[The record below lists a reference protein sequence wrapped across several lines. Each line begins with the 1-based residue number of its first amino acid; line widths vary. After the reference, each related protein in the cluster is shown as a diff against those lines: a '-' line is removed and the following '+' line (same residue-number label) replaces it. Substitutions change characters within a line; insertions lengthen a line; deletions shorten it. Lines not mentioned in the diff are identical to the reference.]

1 MKISELEVDQKIVE
15 EGHWVSNIPELTGVR
30 LKVRGSNNKDWRRM
44 AQRLINAV
52 PRKLRANGMLDP
64 DEADKISATIL
75 LIPVCWIG
83 KASRTTTARRSLTT
97 RKRPRSIW
105 PANVSV
111 PACSLPAIRWRK
123 ASKTKSRKSRETNR
137 GARVVRQ
144 VRHSS

>member
-75 LIPVCWIG
+75 LNTGLLDWEGIENDDGTPIPYDKK
-83 KASRTTTARRSLTT
+83 KAAQYLTGE
-97 RKRPRSIW
+97 RFR
-105 PANVSV
+105 AGVQF
-111 PACSLPAIRWRK
+111 ACD
-123 ASKTKSRKSRETNR
+123 
-137 GARVVRQ
+137 Q
-144 VRHSS
+144 VAQGIEDEVEEIAGN